1 MSGKIPTALGL
12 TGGIASAWPR
22 LTTLVF
28 QGRGHFFMY
37 IPYSRL
43 AEASS
48 KQAWQDHLRTL
59 TYPNVLHCPVADPP
73 NLRRGFVLG
82 YLLGGIAATTH
93 EWNDTNRTWSSYE
106 AWENPS
112 ATALA
117 VFLNAAA
124 GAFFCCRPP
133 ICHLRRR
140 LVGESGKV
148 FEGEWIKWTLTYL
161 YLTMIELAEPPRG

>member
-1 MSGKIPTALGL
+1 MSSAAGAFFCCRPPIQNLAWPQQRMSGKIPTALGL

-59 TYPNVLHCPVADPP
+59 TYPNVLHCPAVDPQTCGGAFFVADP
-73 NLRRGFVLG
+73 LFATW
-82 YLLGGIAATTH
+82 GG
-93 EWNDTNRTWSSYE
+93 TW
-106 AWENPS
+106 
-112 ATALA
+112 
-117 VFLNAAA
+117 
-124 GAFFCCRPP
+124 
-133 ICHLRRR
+133 
-140 LVGESGKV
+140 
-148 FEGEWIKWTLTYL
+148 
-161 YLTMIELAEPPRG
+161 